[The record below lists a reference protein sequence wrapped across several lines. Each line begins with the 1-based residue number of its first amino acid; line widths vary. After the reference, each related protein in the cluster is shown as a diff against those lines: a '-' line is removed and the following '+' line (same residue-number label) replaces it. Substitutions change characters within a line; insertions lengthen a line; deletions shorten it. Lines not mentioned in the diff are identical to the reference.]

1 MLKKIIDGIARRI
14 FSEFGGD
21 YKIYSEEVKQG
32 FIQPCFIVKLVKS
45 QCQKGIG
52 GRNKYI
58 NSFVI
63 QYFPLEKDKNEKMN
77 EVSDRLF
84 DCLEFINAGKRVI
97 RGTGMKSDKTSAINI
112 NGVNSTYE
120 NGDGILEFYVNYNFH
135 EIVVQN
141 DEFMEDLR
149 IV

>member
-1 MLKKIIDGIARRI
+1 MIKKIIDGIARRI
-14 FSEFGGD
+14 FSEFGKD

-32 FIQPCFIVKLVKS
+32 FIQPCFIVKLIKS

-63 QYFPLEKDKNEKMN
+63 QYFPSEKDKNEKMN
-77 EVSDRLF
+77 DVSDRLF
-84 DCLEFINAGKRVI
+84 DCLEFINAGKRII
-97 RGTGMKSDKTSAINI
+97 RGTGMKSDKSSAINI
-112 NGVNSTYE
+112 NGVSSVYE

-135 EIVVQN
+135 EIVVEN